1 MHSTI
6 DLQIFQALTRRSLAC
21 DLMGVCTYKCME
33 RWHRCLMDAIQVSAP
48 PGYHGPTT
56 EQILRADRAAWV
68 RMAEQ
73 VPSLHRQA
81 DGKLPLDAALD
92 ALRTDPTVIFHMMPL
107 PAVTPKADK
116 PSPKTPPPK
125 KDAPT
130 NKPTGGGKGKGKGKS
145 GKNKGKMPADL
156 VGLHQNMKNGK
167 RLCYNF
173 NLEKGCGFAEVGKE
187 CQRGAHYCMRCLGM
201 HPAYECPSKG
211 GV

>member
-1 MHSTI
+1 
-6 DLQIFQALTRRSLAC
+6 
-21 DLMGVCTYKCME
+21 
-33 RWHRCLMDAIQVSAP
+33 
-48 PGYHGPTT
+48 
-56 EQILRADRAAWV
+56 
-68 RMAEQ
+68 
-73 VPSLHRQA
+73 
-81 DGKLPLDAALD
+81 
-92 ALRTDPTVIFHMMPL
+92 MMPL